1 MWHSNV
7 YEAILNLVVY
17 IYLFDDMP
25 GVQCCVVCWI
35 GCWND
40 TKCKMNE
47 TCLTLTR
54 IDQHICW
61 CSSALIDKETKQ
73 LTCKGILY
81 IESKHKKNVGR
92 CPIWPSNHF
101 FFHSVLALVWLGLS
115 RTSSSHHVMSRI
127 VSPVHEVQKSF
138 LLSPWWDRIN
148 TRVKSGNRNL
158 DSSNHITSQSTH
170 TNTHT
175 HNVS

>member
-35 GCWND
+35 SCWND

-81 IESKHKKNVGR
+81 IESKHKKMLVDVQFGLPTTFFPFCIGTCLVGPVADEFQPPCHVKNR
-92 CPIWPSNHF
+92 VSRVWSAKIILTFS
-101 FFHSVLALVWLGLS
+101 LV
-115 RTSSSHHVMSRI
+115 R
-127 VSPVHEVQKSF
+127 
-138 LLSPWWDRIN
+138 
-148 TRVKSGNRNL
+148 
-158 DSSNHITSQSTH
+158 
-170 TNTHT
+170 
-175 HNVS
+175 